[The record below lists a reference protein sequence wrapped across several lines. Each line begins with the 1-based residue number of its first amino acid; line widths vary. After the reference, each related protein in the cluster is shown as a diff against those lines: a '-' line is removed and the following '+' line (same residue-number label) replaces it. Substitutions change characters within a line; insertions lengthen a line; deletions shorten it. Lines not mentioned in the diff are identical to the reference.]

1 MSGAVQLSS
10 SMNKTKLS
18 VFCLTGSTSAELTC
32 PRAYPSLPFSNQP
45 FFSCFISISPLP
57 SPLALILSDPSPFL
71 LLLSNLCSPTVS
83 FHSSAPGWPCPPLW
97 CHSASILKANWKKD
111 HEDPHGLKL
120 WRLLLQCKK
129 RRGLTEEK
137 HCILIIMAQNTSHI
151 LQGSLNAIM
160 DFSKRDLGGCRICAT

>member
-1 MSGAVQLSS
+1 MQSSLVQGLIQAYLSP
-10 SMNKTKLS
+10 
-18 VFCLTGSTSAELTC
+18 TSHF
-32 PRAYPSLPFSNQP
+32 SLVSFQSHL
-45 FFSCFISISPLP
+45 FLLRLLF
-57 SPLALILSDPSPFL
+57 ILSDPSPFL

-111 HEDPHGLKL
+111 HEDPHELKL

-129 RRGLTEEK
+129 GRGLTEEK